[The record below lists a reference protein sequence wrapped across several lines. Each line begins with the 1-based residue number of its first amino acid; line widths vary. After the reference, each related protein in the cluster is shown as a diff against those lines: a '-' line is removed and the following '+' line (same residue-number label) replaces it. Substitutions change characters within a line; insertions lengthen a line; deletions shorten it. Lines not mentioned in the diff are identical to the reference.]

1 MSGLGLNARGVLIW
15 INFTVAAEGYER
27 FASTPAGSP
36 FHRLTPQS
44 PAGVFPFSGP
54 YVELRIAVHFSTC
67 ERR

>member
-36 FHRLTPQS
+36 FTD
-44 PAGVFPFSGP
+44 
-54 YVELRIAVHFSTC
+54 
-67 ERR
+67 